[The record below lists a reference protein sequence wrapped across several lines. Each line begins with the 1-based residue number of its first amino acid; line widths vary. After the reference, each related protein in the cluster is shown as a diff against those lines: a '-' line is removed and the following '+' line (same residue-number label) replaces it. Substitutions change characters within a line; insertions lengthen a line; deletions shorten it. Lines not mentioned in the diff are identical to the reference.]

1 MIPHCHICAR
11 DASRVPIFW
20 LRDGNINVCNDCLL
34 LAKGLG
40 MPQLPTCASCG
51 KRATMANAGTGE
63 SDYYCGAAEC
73 ERARVRAAQK
83 RRLQAWA
90 YGGK

>member
-11 DASRVPIFW
+11 DASHVPIFW
-20 LRDGNINVCNDCLL
+20 VRNGNIDVCNDCLL

-63 SDYYCGAAEC
+63 SDYYCDAPVCAN
-73 ERARVRAAQK
+73 ARTRQYTA
-83 RRLQAWA
+83 RRRQAWA
-90 YGGK
+90 YGGT